1 MGEGILQ
8 KGIISIFKIMNVSII
23 IPTLN
28 EEIAIT
34 HLLQQ
39 LQSCRELAH
48 EVIVVDGGSKDQTVS
63 VAESFADKVIQ
74 SEPGRALQ
82 MNKGAAQASGDVYWF
97 VHADTVLPDA
107 ALVIIQAHLKDK
119 KNAWGRF
126 NIKLS
131 GSHFMFRIIERMMNL
146 RSCISGIATGDQGI
160 FVKRT
165 IFEQVGGYAVLPL
178 MEDIELSKKLKKIS
192 PSVCVKNVI
201 ITSSRRWEEKGILRT
216 VLLMW
221 RLRFLYWLGVSADK
235 LARQYR

>member
-1 MGEGILQ
+1 LVNLKTM
-8 KGIISIFKIMNVSII
+8 SISII

-28 EEIAIT
+28 EEIAIES
-34 HLLQQ
+34 LLQQ
-39 LQSCRELAH
+39 LQPYRQQGH
-48 EVIVVDGGSKDQTVS
+48 EVVVVDGGSKDKTIAM
-63 VAESFADKVIQ
+63 AESLADKVIQ
-74 SEPGRALQ
+74 SEAGRTTQ
-82 MNKGAAQASGDVYWF
+82 MNAGAEKGSGDVFWF
-97 VHADTVLPDA
+97 LHADS
-107 ALVIIQAHLKDK
+107 IIYENAINNIQFYLNEKNKD
-119 KNAWGRF
+119 WGRF
-126 NIKLS
+126 NVKLS

-165 IFEQVGGYAVLPL
+165 IFEQVGGYPAQPL

-201 ITSSRRWEEKGILRT
+201 ITSSRRWEQKGILRT

-235 LARQYR
+235 LAGQYR

>member
-1 MGEGILQ
+1 MVNL
-8 KGIISIFKIMNVSII
+8 KTMSISII

-28 EEIAIT
+28 EEIAIES
-34 HLLQQ
+34 LLQQ
-39 LQSCRELAH
+39 LQPYRQQGH
-48 EVIVVDGGSKDQTVS
+48 EVVVVDGGSKDKTIAM
-63 VAESFADKVIQ
+63 AESLADKVIQ
-74 SEPGRALQ
+74 SEAGRTTQ
-82 MNKGAAQASGDVYWF
+82 MNAGAEKGSGDVFWF
-97 VHADTVLPDA
+97 LHADS
-107 ALVIIQAHLKDK
+107 IIYENAINNIQFYLNEKNKD
-119 KNAWGRF
+119 WGRF
-126 NIKLS
+126 NVKLS

-165 IFEQVGGYAVLPL
+165 IFEQVGGYPAQPL

-201 ITSSRRWEEKGILRT
+201 ITSSRRWEQKGILRT

-235 LARQYR
+235 LAGQYR